1 MSTSPIIIRTITEPD
16 IKKVHALDELCFPTP
31 WPLKSYYYELHENT
45 ASRMW
50 VAVQQETPEQ
60 PERIVGMIVVW
71 LLIDITHIATL
82 AVHPDFRRQRVAY
95 QLICTALNETLKEGA
110 ESATLEVRASNS
122 AAQHL
127 YRRFGFQLVGQ
138 RPNYYQDNGEAAI
151 LMTLHHLD
159 EDHLATIRCLKPGL

>member
-1 MSTSPIIIRTITEPD
+1 MSTTHIIIREMAEPD
-16 IKKVHALDELCFPTP
+16 LKTVHALDELCFPNP

-50 VAVQQETPEQ
+50 VAVQPETPEQ
-60 PERIVGMIVVW
+60 PERIIGMIVVW

-82 AVHPDFRRQRVAY
+82 AVHPDFRRQKIAY
-95 QLICTALNETLKEGA
+95 RLVCTALSETLKEGA

-138 RPNYYQDNGEAAI
+138 RPNYYRDNGEAAI

-159 EDHLATIRCLKPGL
+159 ADHLATIRCLQ

>member
-1 MSTSPIIIRTITEPD
+1 MSTTQIMIREMAEPD
-16 IKKVHALDELCFPTP
+16 LKTVHALDELCFPNP

-50 VAVQQETPEQ
+50 VAVQSENPDQ
-60 PERIVGMIVVW
+60 PERIIGMIVVW

-82 AVHPDFRRQRVAY
+82 AVHPDFRRQKIAY
-95 QLICTALNETLKEGA
+95 RLVCISLSETLKEGA
-110 ESATLEVRASNS
+110 KSATLEVRASNS

-138 RPNYYQDNGEAAI
+138 RPNYYRDNGEAAI

-159 EDHLATIRCLKPGL
+159 TDHLATIRCLH

>member
-1 MSTSPIIIRTITEPD
+1 MAGPD
-16 IKKVHALDELCFPTP
+16 LEAVHNLETMCFPTP
-31 WPLKSYYYELHENT
+31 WPLKSFRYELEQNT

-50 VAVQQETPEQ
+50 VAVQPATPDQ
-60 PERIVGMIVVW
+60 SERIVGMIVVW

-82 AVHPDFRRQRVAY
+82 AVHPDLRRQRIAY
-95 QLICTALNETLKEGA
+95 RLICTALNSTMAEGA

-127 YRRFGFQLVGQ
+127 YRKFGFQLVGH
-138 RPNYYQDNGEAAI
+138 RPSYYQDNGEDAI

-159 EDHLATIRCLKPGL
+159 SIHLETIRCS

>member
-1 MSTSPIIIRTITEPD
+1 MISSQTIIREMAEPD
-16 IKKVHALDELCFPTP
+16 IKTVHALDELCFPTP

-50 VAVQQETPEQ
+50 VAVQPETPDQ
-60 PERIVGMIVVW
+60 PERIIGMIVVW

-82 AVHPDFRRQRVAY
+82 AVLPDFRRQKIAY
-95 QLICTALNETLKEGA
+95 RLICTALNETLAEGA

-159 EDHLATIRCLKPGL
+159 TDHLTTIRCLNREP